1 MSNLLRN
8 KFKSWLDRRIPPAA
22 EVTLSQRSIFIM
34 PSKTGGMFLLLL
46 ILLLITAIN
55 YQNSLIYGLVFWLF
69 SIGLSAMIFT
79 YRNLSGL
86 TLKAGNAV
94 VGFAG
99 NTIEIPIRLA
109 DPKRSH
115 YGLSLSWAQNNAD
128 NEDTGSA
135 GNLGSDLPEASV
147 SCDLVVDNKHTNS
160 STGSN
165 ETEVKIPFSLNTRG
179 HLKTPRLKLQTRYP
193 FGLYTCWTW
202 VRLKSPGIVYPKPI
216 TTPFITAEG
225 HGDDLQ
231 ADANLALGNDEF
243 IGLRSYQA
251 GDSLK
256 HIAWKYL
263 AKGKGLLTKEY
274 DNQQLSMQWLDW
286 HSLQGMAEENRL
298 SHLTGWILQA
308 EQQGRAYGLRLV
320 GQTIAPSQGDG
331 HRKQCLAALALYNLD
346 LANPSEQVNQ

>member
-1 MSNLLRN
+1 MSNLLRG
-8 KFKSWLDRRIPPAA
+8 KFKSWLDRRIPPASQ
-22 EVTLSQRSIFIM
+22 VTLSQRSIFIV
-34 PSKTGGMFLLLL
+34 PSKTGGMFILLL

-109 DPKRSH
+109 DSKRSH
-115 YGLSLSWAQNNAD
+115 YGLNLNWAKNSVDKEVAD
-128 NEDTGSA
+128 T
-135 GNLGSDLPEASV
+135 V
-147 SCDLVVDNKHTNS
+147 SCDLIVDNKQPDSTN
-160 STGSN
+160 GKN
-165 ETEVKIPFSLNTRG
+165 ETEVKIPYSLNTRG
-179 HLKTPRLKLQTRYP
+179 YLNTPRLKLQTRYP

-202 VRLKSPGIVYPKPI
+202 VRLKSPGIIYPKPI
-216 TTPFITAEG
+216 ITPFIAAEG
-225 HGDDLQ
+225 QGDDLQ
-231 ADANLALGNDEF
+231 TDANLALGNDEF
-243 IGLRSYQA
+243 IGLRAYQA

-286 HSLQGMAEENRL
+286 HSLQGLSEESRL

-308 EQQGRAYGLRLV
+308 EQEGRAYGLRLP

-331 HRKQCLAALALYNLD
+331 HRTQCLTALALYNLEP
-346 LANPSEQVNQ
+346 ANPSEQI

>member
-1 MSNLLRN
+1 MSSLLRN

-22 EVTLSQRSIFIM
+22 EVILSQRSIFIV

-109 DPKRSH
+109 DSKRSH
-115 YGLSLSWAQNNAD
+115 YGLSLSWAQNKAD
-128 NEDTGSA
+128 NEVAD
-135 GNLGSDLPEASV
+135 
-147 SCDLVVDNKHTNS
+147 S
-160 STGSN
+160 STISN

-216 TTPFITAEG
+216 TTPFIAAEG
-225 HGDDLQ
+225 QGDDLQ

-286 HSLQGMAEENRL
+286 HSLQGMTEESRL

-308 EQQGRAYGLRLV
+308 EQEGRAYGLRLP

-331 HRKQCLAALALYNLD
+331 HRKQCLTALALYNLN
-346 LANPSEQVNQ
+346 LANPSEQVSR